1 LSILNHLKVINGF
14 LSQPDALPV
23 YAFEKLY
30 IALRYTER
38 RIYNEN
44 EIVELPIVA
53 ASDPHH
59 KEWLLRKNSCDK
71 LKRYIK
77 QHPKICNIL
86 EVGCGNG
93 WLSAQLASVTKGGV
107 MGVDINVLE
116 LGQAWRVFNK
126 IPNLNFIEGDI
137 RDGILGDNKYDLIVF
152 AASVQY
158 FKSLKEILKTAAK
171 YLTLQGEI
179 HIIDTH
185 FYKPYE
191 MLLARARSKNYFT
204 EKGFPE
210 MADYYFHHN
219 IKELE
224 GFSFVVLHDPH
235 SRINKLFNRNP
246 FHWIVI
252 KNSYP

>member
-1 LSILNHLKVINGF
+1 LNNLKIINGF
-14 LSQPDALPV
+14 LSQPDALNIH
-23 YAFEKLY
+23 AFEKLY
-30 IALRYTER
+30 VALRFQEG
-38 RIYNEN
+38 RIYSEE
-44 EIVELPIVA
+44 EIANLPVVT
-53 ASDPHH
+53 ASHPHY
-59 KEWLLRKNSCDK
+59 KEWLLRKNSCYK
-71 LKRYIK
+71 LRRYIK
-77 QHPKICNIL
+77 KHSKICNIL

-93 WLSAQLASVTKGGV
+93 WFAAQLASVTKGSVTGI
-107 MGVDINVLE
+107 DINALE
-116 LGQAWRVFNK
+116 LEQAWKVFNK
-126 IPNLNFIEGDI
+126 KFNLNFIEGDI
-137 RDGILGDNKYDLIVF
+137 RDGILRDNKYDLIVF
-152 AASVQY
+152 AASIQY
-158 FKSLKEILKTAAK
+158 FKSLKEILNTAAK

-191 MLLARARSKNYFT
+191 VLLARARSKNYFT
-204 EKGFPE
+204 EKGVPE

>member
-1 LSILNHLKVINGF
+1 LNNLKIINGF
-14 LSQPDALPV
+14 LSQPDALNIH
-23 YAFEKLY
+23 AFEKLY
-30 IALRYTER
+30 VALRFQEG
-38 RIYNEN
+38 RIYSEE
-44 EIVELPIVA
+44 EIANLPVVT
-53 ASDPHH
+53 ASHPHY
-59 KEWLLRKNSCDK
+59 KEWLLRKNSCYK
-71 LKRYIK
+71 LRRYIK
-77 QHPKICNIL
+77 KHSKICNIL

-93 WLSAQLASVTKGGV
+93 WFAAQLASVTKGSVTGI
-107 MGVDINVLE
+107 DINALE
-116 LGQAWRVFNK
+116 LEQAWKVFNK
-126 IPNLNFIEGDI
+126 KFNLNFIEGDI
-137 RDGILGDNKYDLIVF
+137 RDGILRDNKYDLIVF
-152 AASVQY
+152 AASIQY
-158 FKSLKEILKTAAK
+158 FKSLKEILNTAAK

-191 MLLARARSKNYFT
+191 VLLARARSKNYFT